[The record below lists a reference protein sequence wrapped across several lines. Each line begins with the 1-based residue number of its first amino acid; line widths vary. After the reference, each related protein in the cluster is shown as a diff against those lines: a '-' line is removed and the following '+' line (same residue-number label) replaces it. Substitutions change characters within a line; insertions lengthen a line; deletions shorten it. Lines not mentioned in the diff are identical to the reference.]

1 MQQLLIDTELYARY
15 PLPQILKDRQQ
26 DALFSA
32 TFNFIHFPKSDGD
45 TSDGALR
52 VLNARFHDKFHF
64 LLNYVVSLDATSEN
78 ISLRVEYD
86 KSYFGGDLVR
96 ALTRDYIRLLAR

>member
-1 MQQLLIDTELYARY
+1 LYARY
-15 PLPQILKDRQQ
+15 PLPQILKDQQQ
-26 DALFSA
+26 DSLFSA
-32 TFNFIHFPKSDGD
+32 TFNFIHFPKADGN
-45 TSDGALR
+45 TSESGMR
-52 VLNARFHDKFHF
+52 VLNVRFHDKFHF
-64 LLNYVVSLDATSEN
+64 PLNYVVSLDAAGEN